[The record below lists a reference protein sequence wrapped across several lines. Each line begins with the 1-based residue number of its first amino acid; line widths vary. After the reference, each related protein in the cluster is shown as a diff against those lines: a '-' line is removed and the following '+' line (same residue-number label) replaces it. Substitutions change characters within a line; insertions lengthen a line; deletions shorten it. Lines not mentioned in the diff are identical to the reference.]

1 MDEASAGDSSLAKQ
15 CLALCHTL
23 ASQGQTF
30 SLSLT
35 AGSSFIFSMESKGV
49 AIPAEK
55 VKKKSSPST
64 LRRNARRRG
73 IFLRRKLES
82 HTKTE
87 ASSECLP
94 CPSSPPP
101 PISPPKRVEGRAF
114 MCDLCA
120 ASFVSKHGLMYHMES
135 IHKTVP
141 PGSTIL
147 HLHPSWIQNPASSPF
162 PCGQCTH
169 SLSSGATL
177 KHHIEHSHT
186 PSNIPNSS
194 GTTFQHLI
202 PDNWG

>member
-101 PISPPKRVEGRAF
+101 PIFSPKRVEGRAF

-120 ASFVSKHGLMYHMES
+120 ASFVSKHGLKYHMES

-147 HLHPSWIQNPASSPF
+147 HHRPSGIQNPASSPF
-162 PCGQCTH
+162 PCDQCTH
-169 SLSSGATL
+169 SLFSGATL

-186 PSNIPNSS
+186 SSNIPNSS
-194 GTTFQHLI
+194 AVQHLI
-202 PDNWG
+202 PDSWG